1 MAGGSGMTNNN
12 KEVTYADVLDLESV
26 VIRSNEEDEAQRAT
40 PRVLTRVMCWGNGMV
55 MAFDQFGQQM
65 PEFQGRKADVMEK
78 IYAAATKDTV
88 IEGDVVP
95 LRWRR

>member
-1 MAGGSGMTNNN
+1 MSDNN
-12 KEVTYADVLDLESV
+12 KEITYADVLDLESV
-26 VIRSNEEDEAQRAT
+26 VIRSNEEDEAQHATT
-40 PRVLTRVMCWGNGMV
+40 PRVLTRVMCWENGMV

-65 PEFQGRKADVMEK
+65 PEFQGRKADVMDK
-78 IYAAATKDTV
+78 IYDAATKDTV